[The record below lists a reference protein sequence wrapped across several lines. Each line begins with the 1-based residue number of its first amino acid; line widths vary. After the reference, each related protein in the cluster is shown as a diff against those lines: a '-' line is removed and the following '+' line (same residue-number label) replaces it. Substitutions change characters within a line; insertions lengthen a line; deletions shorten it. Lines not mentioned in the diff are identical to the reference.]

1 MRSPILKKF
10 KVVEASEDSFLNDVL
25 QGLTRKQ
32 KSLPSKYFYD
42 DAGSKLFDEICGLE
56 EYYPYYA
63 ELHMLPVIS
72 RELAQEFSGGLDVIE
87 FGAGSLVKIRLLL
100 EHLNLVRHYIP
111 IDIAG
116 DYLRKATSRLGDE
129 FKDIEVT
136 PVEADFTN
144 PIIFPDN
151 DNGITRL
158 GFFPGS
164 TIGNFSMVQA
174 AALLEKFRK
183 SLGKNAWLQIGV
195 DTKKSPAVL
204 YRAYN
209 DAAGVTARFNKNL
222 LLRINREL
230 GGTFNVDQFEH
241 FAFYNIQEGRIEMHL
256 VSLVDQKV
264 TVNGVRFAL
273 QRGESIQTENSYK
286 YSPGEFSEL
295 ASKAGWTIKRQWQDE
310 DSLFSHFLLHAGA

>member
-25 QGLTRKQ
+25 QGLGRKQ
-32 KSLPSKYFYD
+32 KTLPSKYFYD
-42 DAGSKLFDEICGLE
+42 DAGSKLFDEICELE
-56 EYYPYYA
+56 EYYPYHT
-63 ELHMLPVIS
+63 ELRMLPVIS

-100 EHLNLVRHYIP
+100 EHLNGVRHYMP

-116 DYLRKATSRLGDE
+116 DYLRRATSQLGDE
-129 FKDIEVT
+129 FNDIEVT

-144 PIIFPDN
+144 PIILPDN
-151 DNGITRL
+151 DNSITRM

-164 TIGNFSMVQA
+164 TIGNFSLLQA
-174 AALLEKFRK
+174 IALLEKFRK
-183 SLGKNAWLQIGV
+183 SLGKNAWLLVGV

-230 GGTFNVDQFEH
+230 GGTFDVDHFEH
-241 FAFYNIQEGRIEMHL
+241 YAYYNIQEGRIEMHL
-256 VSLVDQKV
+256 VSLVDQEV
-264 TVNGVRFAL
+264 SVNGVRFAL
-273 QRGESIQTENSYK
+273 QRGESIETENSYK
-286 YSPGEFSEL
+286 YSPSEFSGL
-295 ASKAGWTIKRQWQDE
+295 ANDAGWTIIRKWQDE
-310 DSLFSHFLLHAGA
+310 ADLFSHFLLHA